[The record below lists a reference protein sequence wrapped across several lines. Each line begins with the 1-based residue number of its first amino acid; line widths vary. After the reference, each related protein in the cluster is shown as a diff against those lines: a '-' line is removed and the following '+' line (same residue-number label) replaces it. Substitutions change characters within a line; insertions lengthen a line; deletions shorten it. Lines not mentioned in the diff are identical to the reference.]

1 MEKSNYKQKQRPM
14 DNIKSFLETLL
25 LPLGLG
31 VFGGIARVCK
41 TGFQTWRQFFSS
53 VTVSAFTGIVV
64 HLAIQDSSFSATM
77 QAAVVAASGYSGGAI
92 LDGFIERVTA
102 NIRLRRESE
111 NSVVWDGVER
121 RKGGKHDG

>member
-1 MEKSNYKQKQRPM
+1 M
-14 DNIKSFLETLL
+14 DNIKSFIEALI

-31 VFGGIARVCK
+31 VFGGIARACK

-53 VTVSAFTGIVV
+53 VTVSAFTGVVV

-92 LDGFIERVTA
+92 LDGLIERVTA
-102 NIRLRRESE
+102 NIRPKQDNE
-111 NSVVWDGVER
+111 NGI
-121 RKGGKHDG
+121 